1 MSDSPLRKRLTALR
15 DQLHQYSYQYYVL
28 DSSFI
33 PDAEYDRLFNEL
45 LAIEAI
51 HPDWLSA
58 DSPSQRVGAA
68 PLPSF
73 SQVRHETPMLSLDN
87 VFSEQ
92 ELLDF
97 DRRVKARL
105 DDAFMVRYA
114 CEPKLDGIA
123 VSLLYVDG
131 VLVRG
136 ATRGDGQVGED
147 ITQNVKTIS
156 SIPLCLRGND
166 WPDDLEVRG
175 EIYMPRA
182 GFERINALA
191 RESGGKVFVNP
202 RNAAAGSL
210 RQLDSRITAKRPLE
224 MSCYGIAQQEGDA
237 VFTCHSDGLQHL
249 REWGFLVSSELQ
261 VVDSIEGCVSYY
273 HALLERRDGLA
284 YDIDGIVFKV
294 DSLALQAQLGFVSR
308 APRWAIAHK
317 FPAQEEITVLRD
329 VEFQV
334 GRTGAITPVAKL
346 EPVFVGGVTV
356 SNASLH
362 NFDEI
367 ERLGVMIG
375 DYVVVRRAGDV
386 IPKIVQVVLER
397 RPDTASA
404 IIAPGHCPVCV
415 SPLERAPGEAA
426 LRCSGGLVCG
436 AQRKEA
442 IKHFASRKAM
452 DIDGLGDKLVEQFVD
467 AGLIE
472 TVADLY
478 LLTVEKIADL
488 ERMGQKS
495 AENLI
500 AALEKSRGTT
510 LPRFL
515 YSLGI
520 REVGEATALSLARHF
535 GGLPELMAAPENRL
549 IEVED
554 VGPIVASHL
563 HAFFASELN
572 RLVVRQ
578 LSERGVNWPSA
589 QLLDGKQ
596 PLSGQTWVLTGNLE
610 TMTRSDAK
618 EKLQALGAKVAG
630 SVSAK
635 TDCVA
640 AGTSAGSKLA
650 KAEVLGVK
658 VIDEQGLLAVFA
670 SAGGSQ

>member
-1 MSDSPLRKRLTALR
+1 MSDSSLRERLRALR
-15 DQLHQYSYQYYVL
+15 DQLHHHSYQYYVL
-28 DSSFI
+28 DAPEI
-33 PDAEYDRLFNEL
+33 PDVEYDRLFREL
-45 LAIEAI
+45 QEIEAQ
-51 HPDWLSA
+51 HPEWLTP
-58 DSPSQRVGAA
+58 DSPSQRVGAE

-73 SQVRHETPMLSLDN
+73 NQVRHETPMLSLDN

-97 DRRVKARL
+97 DRRVKSRL
-105 DDAFMVRYA
+105 DDAATLTYA

-131 VLVRG
+131 ILVRG
-136 ATRGDGQVGED
+136 ATRGDGRVGED
-147 ITQNVKTIS
+147 ITQNVRTIA
-156 SIPLCLRGND
+156 SIPLRLRGED
-166 WPDDLEVRG
+166 WPEELEVRG

-182 GFERINALA
+182 GFERINALG
-191 RESGGKVFVNP
+191 RETDGKVFVNP

-224 MSCYGIAQQEGDA
+224 MSCYGIALQEGEA
-237 VFTCHSDGLQHL
+237 LFETHSEGLQRL
-249 REWGFLVSSELQ
+249 RDWGFLVSPELR
-261 VVDSIEGCVSYY
+261 VVDSIEGCLAYY
-273 HALLERRDGLA
+273 EGLLARRDALA

-294 DSLALQAQLGFVSR
+294 DSLALQAELGFVSR

-317 FPAQEEITVLRD
+317 FPAQEEITLLRD

-334 GRTGAITPVAKL
+334 GRTGAVTPVAKL

-367 ERLGVMIG
+367 ARLGVMVG

-386 IPKIVQVVLER
+386 IPQIVQVVLER
-397 RPDTASA
+397 RPENAVE
-404 IIAPGHCPVCV
+404 IIAPTRCPVCE
-415 SPLERAPGEAA
+415 SALERAPGEAV

-472 TVADLY
+472 TIADLY
-478 LLTVEKIADL
+478 LLTVEQIANL

-500 AALEKSRGTT
+500 AALDKSRATT

-520 REVGEATALSLARHF
+520 REVGEATALNLARHF
-535 GGLPELMAAPENRL
+535 GGLPELMAATEEML

-554 VGPIVASHL
+554 VGPIVASHI
-563 HAFFASELN
+563 HAFFATEFN
-572 RLVVRQ
+572 RDVVQQ
-578 LSERGVNWPSA
+578 LCDRGVNWPAA
-589 QLLDGKQ
+589 QKQGGEQ
-596 PLSGQTWVLTGNLE
+596 PLAGQTWVLTGNLE
-610 TMTRSDAK
+610 TMTRSEAK

-640 AGTSAGSKLA
+640 AGASAGSKLA
-650 KAEVLGVK
+650 KAEALGVK
-658 VIDEQGLLAVFA
+658 VIDEQGLLDVFA
-670 SAGGSQ
+670 RNGQAE